1 MRMKFTIAAALVTA
15 VVGVCIAG
23 PAAAQRYDPNYP
35 VCMEVY
41 EGRMTPE
48 YIDCSFTSLPQCQAT
63 ASGRSAT
70 CSVNPFYKGPKTAPK
85 KGQRQRTE

>member
-1 MRMKFTIAAALVTA
+1 MRLIFTIIAA
-15 VVGVCIAG
+15 VGVCLAG
-23 PAAAQRYDPNYP
+23 PAAAQMYDPNYP

-41 EGRMTPE
+41 GGRLTPE

-70 CSVNPFYKGPKTAPK
+70 CSVNPFYKGPKTQPRERSK
-85 KGQRQRTE
+85 RHRQPAT

>member
-1 MRMKFTIAAALVTA
+1 MRLKLTLLAAI
-15 VVGVCIAG
+15 GIGIAG
-23 PAAAQRYDPNYP
+23 PAAAQMYDPNYP

-41 EGRMTPE
+41 GGRLTPE

-70 CSVNPFYKGPKTAPK
+70 CSVNPFYKGPRTQPRERGKRH
-85 KGQRQRTE
+85 RQPAN

>member
-1 MRMKFTIAAALVTA
+1 MRLTFTIIAA
-15 VVGVCIAG
+15 VGVCIAG
-23 PAAAQRYDPNYP
+23 PATAQMYDPNYP

-41 EGRMTPE
+41 EGRLTPE
-48 YIDCSFTSLPQCQAT
+48 YVDCSFTSLPQCQAT

-85 KGQRQRTE
+85 ERRQRQRQPGN

>member
-1 MRMKFTIAAALVTA
+1 MRLKLTMLAAIG
-15 VVGVCIAG
+15 VGIAG
-23 PAAAQRYDPNYP
+23 PAAAQMYDPNYP

-41 EGRMTPE
+41 GGRLTPE

-70 CSVNPFYKGPKTAPK
+70 CSVNPFYKGPRTQPRERGKRH
-85 KGQRQRTE
+85 RQPTN

>member
-1 MRMKFTIAAALVTA
+1 MRLKLTMLAAIG
-15 VVGVCIAG
+15 VGIAG
-23 PAAAQRYDPNYP
+23 PAAAQMYDPNYP

-41 EGRMTPE
+41 GGRLTPE

-70 CSVNPFYKGPKTAPK
+70 CSVNPFYKGPRTQPRERGKRH
-85 KGQRQRTE
+85 RQPAN